1 MVTNA
6 PPEKSTIKPA
16 FLNGGSLD
24 CQSMGRG
31 IVMRYI
37 SVMTFSATV
46 TKMSILE
53 MAGWQK
59 SGEGQHQ
66 VPGCGLSRAQLT
78 ARVGIDLP
86 VLLERKTPEQ
96 DRQKHGKPRHHNQDE
111 PHVYPRLEVL
121 QAVGKAEVEGA
132 HGSLDDPQ
140 KECVC

>member
-6 PPEKSTIKPA
+6 PPEKSTIRPA

-31 IVMRYI
+31 IVMRYM
-37 SVMTFSATV
+37 SVTTFRTTV

-59 SGEGQHQ
+59 SRGGQHQ
-66 VPGCGLSRAQLT
+66 LKGFWCTAQLT

-86 VLLERKTPEQ
+86 VLLQRITSKQ
-96 DRQKHGKPRHHNQDE
+96 DGQKHGDPCHYNQNESD
-111 PHVYPRLEVL
+111 VYPHFEVL
-121 QAVGKAEVEGA
+121 QAVGKAKIEGA
-132 HGSLDDPQ
+132 HSSLDDPQ
-140 KECVC
+140 EECVC